1 MVNHPDDCQS
11 CAFVP
16 SPNSAPGPRSRKAQT
31 APNPCGSCGPPGV
44 QTSVSIK
51 PGMKLKESKTLP
63 GEYATNKGFQNG
75 QIQDYIHFQ
84 GHSRMRLHNAP
95 QSYLWEQKALMLRGP
110 DEGVTMICSSSRTW
124 RNHGG
129 HKNHTNIVYKA
140 QAKSMDSRIL
150 TH

>member
-1 MVNHPDDCQS
+1 MVNHPDDCQR

-16 SPNSAPGPRSRKAQT
+16 PNSAPGRRSRKAQT

-44 QTSVSIK
+44 QTSVSIPGWSWKNPRLSLVNMQPSRDIKMDRSK
-51 PGMKLKESKTLP
+51 PIYPFP
-63 GEYATNKGFQNG
+63 GAFQNE
-75 QIQDYIHFQ
+75 
-84 GHSRMRLHNAP
+84 AP

-140 QAKSMDSRIL
+140 RAKSMDSRIL

>member
-1 MVNHPDDCQS
+1 MVNHPDDCQR

-16 SPNSAPGPRSRKAQT
+16 SPNSAPGPRRSRKAQT

-51 PGMKLKESKTLP
+51 PGMKLKETKTLP
-63 GEYATNKGFQNG
+63 GMQPTRDFNMDRSKT
-75 QIQDYIHFQ
+75 ISISR

-95 QSYLWEQKALMLRGP
+95 QSSLWEQKALMLRGP

-124 RNHGG
+124 RKHGG

-140 QAKSMDSRIL
+140 RAKSMDSRIL